1 MRKLENNWKELDKII
16 LNILSA
22 EYIFSSSKSKV
33 LLNCGFE
40 NLNKG
45 RCIVNIDKSIRG
57 SKNQILIFSDKALMK
72 LNIFYDSKSYEKVLS
87 WLSSRTGR
95 KNRLSVFLSK
105 GLLVNSDGYL
115 YIKENTE
122 LEVKNIEWLIPLI

>member
-22 EYIFSSSKSKV
+22 EYIFNSSKSKV
-33 LLNCGFE
+33 SLNCGFE

-72 LNIFYDSKSYEKVLS
+72 LNIFYDSKNYEKVLS

-95 KNRLSVFLSK
+95 KNKLSVFLSK
-105 GLLVNSDGYL
+105 GLLVNSGGYL
-115 YIKENTE
+115 YIKKNTE
-122 LEVKNIEWLIPLI
+122 LEVKSIEWLIPLI

>member
-22 EYIFSSSKSKV
+22 EYIFSFSKSKV

-57 SKNQILIFSDKALMK
+57 SRNQILIFSDKALMK

-87 WLSSRTGR
+87 WLSSRTAR